1 MLLVTS
7 PPTEVQKGGHGDDTV
22 YITLYSIWT
31 GIDSG
36 PFTKYVEAIIL
47 YTFITPFIH
56 PYIPFFT
63 ICIPMYT
70 RYIQYMYHVYT

>member
-1 MLLVTS
+1 MPALTQTGFDMKVLLVTS

-47 YTFITPFIH
+47 YTFITRH
-56 PYIPFFT
+56 RQRT
-63 ICIPMYT
+63 L
-70 RYIQYMYHVYT
+70 H